1 MNNIFKTRQALCD
14 QLDQE
19 IARNNLNKA
28 IIAELQKTVMDL
40 TIQLEQEQ
48 LDAGATCEFCQ
59 YMDRTKQQELE
70 RELGYMRHDLAE
82 ANERLDLSRKDTDHA
97 LKLASYYKHLVK
109 AQELK
114 EDLGL

>member
-1 MNNIFKTRQALCD
+1 MDNIFETKENLRAKIVLLEALVEK
-14 QLDQE
+14 L
-19 IARNNLNKA
+19 
-28 IIAELQKTVMDL
+28 ELQVMDL
-40 TIQLEQEQ
+40 TVALEQEQ
-48 LDAGATCEFCQ
+48 LINGAICEFCQ
-59 YMDRTKQQELE
+59 YVDRTKQQELE
-70 RELGYMRHDLAE
+70 RELGYMCHDLAE